1 MSETNDPK
9 MLDSDKMSERLRSKS
24 VDFKSRTIRMAKL
37 TGSVQESDLSSP
49 LNCGGF
55 GRVHHFRTGSDPKWI
70 KDPLPMMPAN
80 KYFGLPVSDVVLAQV
95 FQLAACDFR
104 CWYCF
109 VDYGMLSADSV
120 HSGFVSPKHL
130 LEIMTR
136 ENAGSKII
144 DLSGGQ
150 PDIVPEYVLWF
161 LEARAELGM
170 EKSHFV
176 WVDDNLSTDYL
187 WRFLNEE
194 QISFLAGTLGFA
206 RVGCLKGFD
215 AESFAFNTRASEDLF
230 DRQIDILSRLV
241 KTGFDQYGYITLT
254 AMNITAVEDKISRL
268 LDTIQNRIHS
278 NFPLRIVPLRIFRF
292 GANEGRY
299 VKQAEENQFRVLD
312 AWILEMQKRFT
323 SSELSTPITEVKIR
337 SQL

>member
-1 MSETNDPK
+1 MSEANNPK
-9 MLDSDKMSERLRSKS
+9 VLNSEKMSEQLREKS
-24 VDFKSRTIRMAKL
+24 VDFKSKTIRMAKL
-37 TGSVQESDLSSP
+37 TGSLQESDLSSP

-55 GRVHHFRTGSDPKWI
+55 GRVHHFRTGSDQKWI
-70 KDPLPMMPAN
+70 RDPLPMSPTC
-80 KYFGLPVSDVVLAQV
+80 KYFGVPTPDVMLAQV

-109 VDYGMLSADSV
+109 VDYSMLSADSV
-120 HSGFVSPKHL
+120 HSEFVSPKSL
-130 LEIMTR
+130 LEMMAR
-136 ENAGSKII
+136 ENVASKII

-170 EKSHFV
+170 EKNHFV

-187 WRFLNEE
+187 WKYLSEK
-194 QISFLAGTLGFA
+194 QISFLVNTPGFA

-215 AESFAFNTRASEDLF
+215 AESFAFNTRADESLF
-230 DRQIDILSRLV
+230 GRQIDILSQLV

-254 AMNITAVEDKISRL
+254 AMNVGAVQEKISRL
-268 LDTIQNRIHS
+268 LDEIQNKIHP

-292 GANEGRY
+292 GANAGRY

-323 SSELSTPITEVKIR
+323 SSELSNPITEVNIR
-337 SQL
+337 S